1 MIQKPSGKMVRSME
15 KVNFGVVGL
24 KGIGQT
30 HIDAIRNVEEA
41 DLVAVADIDEDVA
54 REVSSQHKVEW
65 YADYVKMLE
74 RQDVDAVTICTPHF
88 LHAPMAIKAMEC
100 GKHVLAEKP
109 MAVSV
114 VEADQM
120 VDRAAREGV
129 KLGVVYQYRL
139 NPIQLEIKSII
150 EAGKIG
156 RILRVCMEACVFRT
170 QAYYNRDAW
179 RGKWATEGGGAM
191 INQTIHYF
199 DLLQWFVGRPRR
211 LYGWV
216 DTMLHEIEVEDIA
229 SSAILFGNG
238 AHGIVQVSTVD
249 AVPTVRFEIAGER
262 GKLVSEGSSLRFG
275 LLEKSAREYVLEDVV
290 WGKPSF
296 QWFDVDVK
304 EKEGGGHAEI
314 IKDFAESI
322 LEDRNPMITG
332 EDGRASLEIVNAII
346 LSSFEGRPVE
356 FPISRDS
363 YGKLLKRLK

>member
-1 MIQKPSGKMVRSME
+1 ME
-15 KVNFGVVGL
+15 KVNFGVIGL
-24 KGIGQT
+24 KGIGRT
-30 HIDAIRNVEEA
+30 HIDAIKEVDEA
-41 DLVAVADIDEDVA
+41 DLVAVADIDEDVG
-54 REVSSQHKVEW
+54 RDVSSQHKVEW
-65 YADYVKMLE
+65 YADYVEMLE
-74 RQDVDAVTICTPHF
+74 RQDIDAVTICTPHF
-88 LHAPMAIKAMEC
+88 LHAPMAIKAMEY
-100 GKHVLAEKP
+100 GKDVLVEKP

-120 VDRAAREGV
+120 IDRAEREGV

-150 EAGKIG
+150 EGGKIG

-170 QAYYNRDAW
+170 QAYYNRDTW

-199 DLLQWFVGRPRR
+199 DLLQWFVGKPRR
-211 LYGWV
+211 LHGWV

-229 SSAILFGNG
+229 SSAILFENG

-249 AVPTVRFEIAGER
+249 AVPTLRFEIAGER
-262 GKLVSEGSSLRFG
+262 GKLVSEGSGLRLG
-275 LLEKSAREYVLEDVV
+275 LLEKSAKEYVLEDVV

-296 QWFDVDVK
+296 QWLDVDAK

-314 IKDFAESI
+314 IRDFARSI

-363 YGKLLKRLK
+363 YGKLLKRLKQR